1 MLALGEIWEDPI
13 KGHRVGCLDATNPEH
28 VAPLMG
34 KRKAAL
40 AVQDPPYNQVAFE
53 QMPIDE
59 YIAWS
64 SRWVDNCL
72 WAMAED
78 ASLYVWLGADQ
89 NNGFQPLPD
98 FMLMMRGKPVKSRSF
113 ITMRNQRG
121 YGTQKNWM
129 CVRQE
134 CLYYIRGNP
143 PFTPQYTD
151 IPRKTNGY
159 YKEVGGKLTENR
171 ERSKSPF
178 LRAGNVWIDVQQ
190 IFYKLEED
198 VKGCYAQKPLKAI
211 ERIVLAS
218 SRESDLVID
227 FFAHAGTTLL
237 ACERL
242 NRVCYMA
249 DVDPRFCEVTI
260 RRLLNYRKTGKTGG
274 DFLSDEE
281 DNSQSDSPQLRLF
294 AAAEE

>member
-1 MLALGEIWEDPI
+1 MLAPGEIWEDPVR
-13 KGHRVGCLDATNPEH
+13 GHRVGCLDAANLGH
-28 VAPLMG
+28 VARLMG
-34 KRKAAL
+34 SRKAAL
-40 AVQDPPYNQVAFE
+40 AVQDPPYNQVTFE
-53 QMPIDE
+53 QRPLDD

-72 WAMAED
+72 WALADD

-98 FMLMMRGKPVKSRSF
+98 FMLMMRNKPVQSRSF
-113 ITMRNQRG
+113 ITLRNQRG

-134 CLYYIRGNP
+134 CLYYVRGNP
-143 PFTPQYTD
+143 PFTPQYTA

-159 YKEVGGKLTENR
+159 YKTVGGRLTENR

-178 LRAGNVWIDVQQ
+178 IRAGNVWIDIQQ
-190 IFYKLEED
+190 VFYKLEED

-211 ERIVLAS
+211 ERIILAS
-218 SRESDLVID
+218 SREGDLVID
-227 FFAHAGTTLL
+227 FFSHAGTTLL

-242 NRVCYMA
+242 NRVCYIM
-249 DVDPRFCEVTI
+249 DIDPRFCEVTI
-260 RRLLNYRKTGKTGG
+260 KRLLHYRQTGRTGG
-274 DFLSDEE
+274 DFLPNASEKVKPL
-281 DNSQSDSPQLRLF
+281 SPQLPLF
-294 AAAEE
+294 DEG